1 MVENQLTRMLDKY
14 PHLREDKYEG
24 EIFETL
30 LEDELNGSESAM
42 RLNMKYTREKIIK
55 TKKGKEYVNSAK

>member
-1 MVENQLTRMLDKY
+1 MGENQLTKMLDKY
-14 PHLREDKYEG
+14 PHLRDEKYEG

-42 RLNMKYTREKIIK
+42 KLNMKYTREKMMRIK
-55 TKKGKEYVNSAK
+55 KQSNK